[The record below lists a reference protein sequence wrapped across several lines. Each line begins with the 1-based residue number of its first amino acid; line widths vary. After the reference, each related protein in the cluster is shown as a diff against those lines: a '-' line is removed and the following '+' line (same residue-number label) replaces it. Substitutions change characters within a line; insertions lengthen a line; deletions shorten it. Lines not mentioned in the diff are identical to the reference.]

1 MSHGVRQMPRGSSGR
16 VVIEVG
22 AAFKRR
28 LYRVLGA
35 QKLTLKDWF
44 IQAAQDH
51 IEEFDQPQ
59 LLPKKR
65 AQLKDE
71 SNP

>member
-1 MSHGVRQMPRGSSGR
+1 MPKGKSGR

-22 AAFKRR
+22 AALKHR

-51 IEEFDQPQ
+51 IEEYEQPQ
-59 LLPKKR
+59 LLPRKR
-65 AQLKDE
+65 AQPKDG
-71 SNP
+71 SKP